1 MQVHGNARLRL
12 VTIPAGY
19 LPALAA
25 IARDRFRCS
34 VVEREGRL
42 LGFVTTVQ
50 DHDTAVGYLI
60 GFDRESSA
68 SIPIYLRLLHAVV
81 SDALELGCQ
90 RISFGRTALEPK
102 ARLGA
107 KPQSFR
113 VWIRH
118 RQPVLNL
125 FVGNLLRSVSHEE
138 PPERH
143 PFK

>member
-1 MQVHGNARLRL
+1 MHGSGTR
-12 VTIPAGY
+12 G
-19 LPALAA
+19 A
-25 IARDRFRCS
+25 IS
-34 VVEREGRL
+34 
-42 LGFVTTVQ
+42 GFVTTVK
-50 DHDTAVGYLI
+50 DRDTAVGYLI

-68 SIPIYLRLLHAVV
+68 SLPIYLRLLHAVTA
-81 SDALELGCQ
+81 DALELGCE

-107 KPQSFR
+107 KPHPFR
-113 VWIRH
+113 VWVRH

-125 FVGNLLRSVSHEE
+125 LVGNLLRSVSHEE